1 MINEKFAVT
10 GMTCSACSSRV
21 EKCVSA
27 LDGINTC
34 EVNLLTGSMQTSYD
48 ETILSTESIIAA
60 VEKAGY
66 GASSLSRAGLIRR
79 QSRGS
84 VCRKFPAGSHAESAE
99 GNEIPADLLL
109 PVLDSADVCVH
120 VPYVL

>member
-66 GASSLSRAGLIRR
+66 GASSLSPAPGSSGGRAGAASAGNSLQEAMQKARKEMKSRLIRR
-79 QSRGS
+79 HFLFRA
-84 VCRKFPAGSHAESAE
+84 VWRK
-99 GNEIPADLLL
+99 
-109 PVLDSADVCVH
+109 
-120 VPYVL
+120 

>member
-34 EVNLLTGSMQTSYD
+34 EV
-48 ETILSTESIIAA
+48 
-60 VEKAGY
+60 
-66 GASSLSRAGLIRR
+66 IRR